1 MIYIQY
7 KKEIALKYFN
17 DIYTCI
23 QYKKEIALTPYKNQ
37 TNESVK
43 TQAHP
48 AGGPG

>member
-17 DIYTCI
+17 DIYI

-48 AGGPG
+48 AGSPG